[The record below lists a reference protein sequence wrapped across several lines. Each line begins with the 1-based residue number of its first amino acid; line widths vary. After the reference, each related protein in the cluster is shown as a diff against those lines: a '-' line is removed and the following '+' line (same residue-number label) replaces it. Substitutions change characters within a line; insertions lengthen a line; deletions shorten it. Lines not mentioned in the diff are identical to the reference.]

1 MKRLACSKS
10 GEELFIKGIRIKGFD
25 RLCQNYVIIQRLNF
39 GSEARWTTK
48 RKPMR
53 RGKCCC

>member
-1 MKRLACSKS
+1 MKRLACRRS
-10 GEELFIKGIRIKGFD
+10 GKELVIKGIKGFD
-25 RLCQNYVIIQRLNF
+25 RLRQNHVIIQQLNF